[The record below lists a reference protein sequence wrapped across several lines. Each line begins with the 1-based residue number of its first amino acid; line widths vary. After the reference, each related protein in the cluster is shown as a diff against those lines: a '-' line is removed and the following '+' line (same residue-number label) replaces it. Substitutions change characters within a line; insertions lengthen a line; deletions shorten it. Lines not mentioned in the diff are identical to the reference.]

1 MSEGIRQLKQ
11 KGLVKFGLNNE
22 IIIPASLDQ
31 QASFMEESNAEDR
44 AALETEIQN
53 QQLERNAMDQ
63 ERQRAS

>member
-44 AALETEIQN
+44 AVLETEIHN
-53 QQLERNAMDQ
+53 QQL
-63 ERQRAS
+63 